1 MYVFSQEDSKKMFI
15 EFCRNY
21 LLRAMRNS
29 KQRYIRKERKKVS
42 ECILNARNSYGNE
55 YANLIVGDLDIDME
69 QFLKFPENIEDR
81 DLYFAIQKLSDVEK
95 DVVAYR
101 LDGYRFVEIN
111 RLMNFKRNTTTG
123 EIFNRAIKKIR
134 KSMLNKNIRTGG
146 QENGK

>member
-1 MYVFSQEDSKKMFI
+1 MFSQEDSKKMFI

-29 KQRYIRKERKKVS
+29 KQRYIRKERKKIS
-42 ECILNARNSYGNE
+42 ECILNAKNSYGTE
-55 YANLIVGDLDIDME
+55 YEKLIVGDLDIDLE
-69 QFLKFPENIEDR
+69 QFLKLPENIEDR

-111 RLMNFKRNTTTG
+111 RLMKFKRNTTAG
-123 EIFNRAIKKIR
+123 EVYNRAIRKMR
-134 KSMLNKNIRTGG
+134 KSMLNNLNIRKGG
-146 QENGK
+146 QENEK